1 MVSLRGNLNKGI
13 PGLLSTHSWGT
24 GKSGIFLLSLWLLLC
39 LWVSSH
45 PDVPQV
51 PVPFIIKRVGISQPL
66 VSGSAAAP
74 QAACTECVPQQLG
87 TRTFGALKWVWSHP
101 GDANQFYLHH
111 NSSDGAVYSKL
122 RKGPLSCPC
131 WGPGLAPSRS
141 LPCFPHHRSVHV
153 CKGFVNS
160 AQGSRDVVILEII
173 PFLLLQ
179 GRQNALNS
187 SLHGKSMPGF
197 PDLSTGKAP
206 TWSVPEN
213 NHLWMNN
220 TLFPHSIICCHAL
233 HSPQGKNYP
242 QLQVGQ
248 TTTDFVLTQAGA
260 SRIFLVVS
268 APCEQL
274 NWAG

>member
-1 MVSLRGNLNKGI
+1 MPTSFISITTAQMEPCTQSSGRDPSAAPAEDQDWPLQEASLASLTTDLCMYAKALLTPLKVLGM
-13 PGLLSTHSWGT
+13 LLS
-24 GKSGIFLLSLWLLLC
+24 
-39 LWVSSH
+39 
-45 PDVPQV
+45 
-51 PVPFIIKRVGISQPL
+51 
-66 VSGSAAAP
+66 
-74 QAACTECVPQQLG
+74 
-87 TRTFGALKWVWSHP
+87 
-101 GDANQFYLHH
+101 
-111 NSSDGAVYSKL
+111 
-122 RKGPLSCPC
+122 
-131 WGPGLAPSRS
+131 
-141 LPCFPHHRSVHV
+141 
-153 CKGFVNS
+153 
-160 AQGSRDVVILEII
+160 LEII

-197 PDLSTGKAP
+197 PDLSIGKAP
-206 TWSVPEN
+206 TWSMPEN

-248 TTTDFVLTQAGA
+248 TITTDFVLTQAGA